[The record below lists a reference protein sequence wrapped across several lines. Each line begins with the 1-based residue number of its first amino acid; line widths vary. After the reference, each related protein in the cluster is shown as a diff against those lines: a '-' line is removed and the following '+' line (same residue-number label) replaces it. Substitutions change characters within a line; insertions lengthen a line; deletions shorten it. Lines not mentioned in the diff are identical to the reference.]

1 MLPAQ
6 LSGTE
11 QINPRRGI
19 EERPVCI
26 PGEPKN
32 VLIGHTLKFSESSLL
47 HTTDRCHVI
56 TEHENQCAPHALL
69 AIVIQYLL
77 EERWIE
83 ILSTILCK
91 GEGIVQI
98 HLITARGY
106 DAANLSDVD
115 WLAGRPAIGKDFVSM
130 LGSPELF
137 STGKARRK

>member
-11 QINPRRGI
+11 QINPCRGI

-32 VLIGHTLKFSESSLL
+32 VLIGHTLKFSESSFL
-47 HTTDRCHVI
+47 HTTDGCRII
-56 TEHENQCAPHALL
+56 TEHKNQCSPHALL
-69 AIVIQYLL
+69 AIVGQHLL
-77 EERWIE
+77 EERRIE
-83 ILSTILCK
+83 ILSTIFCK

-98 HLITARGY
+98 HLIIARGY

-115 WLAGRPAIGKDFVSM
+115 WLVGRPAIGKDFVSV

-137 STGKARRK
+137 STGKARRE